1 LRKDGWRPVGIRW
14 LLFFAGIFLISLGI
28 ALMLRTRLGLS
39 PWDVFHQGLTY
50 HTPLTMGQAMQLTGG
65 VLILISW
72 ILGYGPGLGT
82 IINMLGIGLFFRP
95 AGGAHPGPGRVM
107 AQAGDFLLGSG
118 SIWFRIGL
126 VYCL

>member
-1 LRKDGWRPVGIRW
+1 MGGDQLGIRW

-82 IINMLGIGLFFRP
+82 LINMLGIGYFFDLLVVHIP
-95 AGGAHPGPGRVM
+95 DLGGLWLR
-107 AQAGDFLLGSG
+107 LG
-118 SIWFRIGL
+118 IFAWEWFYM
-126 VYCL
+126 V

>member
-1 LRKDGWRPVGIRW
+1 MGIRW

-72 ILGYGPGLGT
+72 IWDTGPGWVPSSACWASAFDLLVVHIRTEGYGSGWG
-82 IINMLGIGLFFRP
+82 
-95 AGGAHPGPGRVM
+95 
-107 AQAGDFLLGSG
+107 FLLGV
-118 SIWFRIGL
+118 
-126 VYCL
+126 VYMDCGHYIVCVWRGPGTV